1 MKRPGRWLIAG
12 LLLVIIAVQGRLW
25 IGEGSLAQVNDL
37 QARVVQVRVENSVRE
52 QRNRILR
59 AEIIELKSGLE
70 SIEEKA
76 RSEFGLIK
84 QGETFFLLVDETKA
98 QRP

>member
-1 MKRPGRWLIAG
+1 MILRRIVIAV
-12 LLLVIIAVQGRLW
+12 LLVILTGLQSRLW
-25 IGEGSLAQVNDL
+25 IGEGSFAHVNTL
-37 QARVVQVRVENSVRE
+37 QAKVGRKVLENGVKV
-52 QRNRILR
+52 QRNKILR

-84 QGETFFLLVDETKA
+84 DGETFFLLVEDD
-98 QRP
+98 RG

>member
-1 MKRPGRWLIAG
+1 MIVRRVVIAV
-12 LLLVIIAVQGRLW
+12 LLVILAGLQSRLW
-25 IGEGSLAQVNDL
+25 IGEGSFAHVNTL
-37 QARVVQVRVENSVRE
+37 QAKVSRKVSENGIKV

-84 QGETFFLLVDETKA
+84 EGETFFLLVEDD
-98 QRP
+98 RG

>member
-1 MKRPGRWLIAG
+1 MIARRIVMAVLLFMLIG
-12 LLLVIIAVQGRLW
+12 LQTRLW
-25 IGEGSLAQVNDL
+25 MGEGSFAHANTL
-37 QARVVQVRVENSVRE
+37 QAKVTRKVSENSVKAR
-52 QRNRILR
+52 RNEILR

-84 QGETFFLLVDETKA
+84 EGETFFLLVDD
-98 QRP
+98 QG

>member
-1 MKRPGRWLIAG
+1 MMVRSVFIAV
-12 LLLVIIAVQGRLW
+12 LLVILAGLQFRLW
-25 IGEGSLAQVNDL
+25 IGEGSFAHVNTL
-37 QARVVQVRVENSVRE
+37 QAKVDRKVSENGIKV

-59 AEIIELKSGLE
+59 TEIIELKSGLE

-84 QGETFFLLVDETKA
+84 EGETFFLLVEDD
-98 QRP
+98 RG

>member
-1 MKRPGRWLIAG
+1 MIARRILIVVLVFLLAG
-12 LLLVIIAVQGRLW
+12 LQSRLW
-25 IGEGSLAQVNDL
+25 LGEGSFAHANTL
-37 QARVVQVRVENSVRE
+37 QDKVTRRVADNTIRA
-52 QRNRILR
+52 QRNKILR

-84 QGETFFLLVDETKA
+84 EGETFFLLVDDE
-98 QRP
+98 RG

>member
-1 MKRPGRWLIAG
+1 MKRPGHWLIAG
-12 LLLVIIAVQGRLW
+12 LALVVIALQGRLW
-25 IGEGSLAQVNDL
+25 IGEGSLAQVNSL
-37 QARVVQVRVENSVRE
+37 QTRVAQMRVENGIRE

-59 AEIIELKSGLE
+59 AETIELKRGLE

-98 QRP
+98 RRP